1 MIGGTELKA
10 HMKRQLK
17 AFLLVMLCIVLVVP
31 AMNVSAATQ
40 RQKAMAAYKKYLSQS
55 KVYVMPKGTS
65 YSSSHGK
72 YTYSGTSASQA
83 QFCIANIDGDGIPE
97 LIISA
102 KYAEWY
108 FCTVLTY
115 KNGEI
120 SRIKY
125 YKAADF
131 IGYYPKTG
139 IYLIKEAYKKA
150 HYEKGD
156 GYSDRY
162 EKMSG
167 TSAKTV
173 MAKEVQPLGETAYFV
188 DGKPCR
194 IKAFAA
200 SRTQKTKGTS
210 LVRGKFLKNTAANR
224 NQKLK

>member
-115 KNGEI
+115 KNGKI
-120 SRIKY
+120 NRTKF
-125 YKAADF
+125 YKATDF
-131 IGYYPKTG
+131 VGYYPKTG
-139 IYLIKEAYKKA
+139 IYLIRQAFVESHYVKGCAYC
-150 HYEKGD
+150 D
-156 GYSDRY
+156 GYVNI
-162 EKMSG
+162 KNG
-167 TSAKTV
+167 KWV
-173 MAKEVQPLGETAYFV
+173 LAKEVQTSGETQYFV
-188 DGKPCR
+188 DGRPC
-194 IKAFAA
+194 KLKDFAA
-200 SRTQKTKGTS
+200 GRTRKTGGTS
-210 LVRGKFLKNTAANR
+210 LVRAKFLKNTAANR